1 MMQQPPPSELFVD
14 CADERAMTFE
24 QIYTYGPIVLL
35 VLASGL
41 LAYKKW
47 QHSQTHH

>member
-1 MMQQPPPSELFVD
+1 MS
-14 CADERAMTFE
+14 FE
-24 QIYTYGPIVLL
+24 QIYTVMPIGLF

-47 QHSQTHH
+47 QHHHAHH

>member
-1 MMQQPPPSELFVD
+1 MT
-14 CADERAMTFE
+14 TFE
-24 QIYTYGPIVLL
+24 QIYTLMPLGLL
-35 VLASGL
+35 VVAGGL